1 MKMLPPRLR
10 HKQVIKT
17 RSSGLYKDKL
27 LSGGTISSTIS
38 NGEKKYQ
45 AVNNPLEITSVE
57 RQNS

>member
-27 LSGGTISSTIS
+27 LSGTISSTIS